1 MPALRPIAVRTPR
14 RLAGA
19 RGALAALLLFVSCRA
34 SLPPASSRS
43 ASDSAATAASP
54 AVAESAAGSTSPA
67 APSAAP
73 ASPKPRRVLL
83 LSLDGAAVDTLM
95 ALDRDG
101 ALGAG
106 GFSRFLGAGEVA
118 RLVPVNPTL
127 TAPNHVSLATGRVAG
142 DTGIV
147 ANSFHPAG
155 APWPRA
161 VSGFDAPI
169 AAETLWEAAR
179 RQGRRVGI
187 VTWPGADGTEERRRG
202 DWGLVYVTRPSR
214 AAELVTLTR
223 VDFHPVAGGRERG
236 EEPSLVARAGGYE
249 LVVRA
254 ARGSNA
260 EEYGRL
266 SVRQSGGERAL
277 RPGEWTQLDENP
289 RRPPAAG
296 SPGRWAKLLEL
307 DPRLAAVRLYL
318 GGVYPLRAY
327 PRSYADALA
336 ARDLAW
342 PGPPDDRRLGD
353 RWRGRPGIDLDTWA
367 EQAGRF
373 AAFFGGALRVA
384 AARPDWDLLMGYLP
398 SIDEAGHQLLL
409 TDPRQPGYSAERVA
423 ACELG
428 RRRVWQAVDRELAQ
442 LLAAVDLS
450 STVVAVV
457 SDHGMAPIHA
467 GIDPNAL
474 LAERGLLVF
483 TAGGEPDPARSAAFA
498 VSDGGVSHVYLAPGG
513 SGSVERPREALTAEL
528 RDLFAG
534 WKVGAE
540 PAIERVVDRADAAE
554 VGLASADA
562 GDLILFAA
570 EGYCFRDLGTKR
582 SGGHPATSGMPPTY
596 GMHGY
601 LNSHPDMHGI
611 YLAVG
616 AGIEKRRLDPLSS
629 TDIAGRVAAWMGIE
643 KPLPAP
649 LPVPAQAP
657 AAAPAGR

>member
-14 RLAGA
+14 RLAAA
-19 RGALAALLLFVSCRA
+19 RGVLAALLLVSCRA
-34 SLPPASSRS
+34 GSPPAASTATSSLS
-43 ASDSAATAASP
+43 PSTSAAAAAS
-54 AVAESAAGSTSPA
+54 AGESAAPPA
-67 APSAAP
+67 APAATPAP
-73 ASPKPRRVLL
+73 ARRRVIL
-83 LSLDGAAVDTLM
+83 LSLDGAAVDTLS
-95 ALDRDG
+95 ALDREG

-106 GFSRFLGAGEVA
+106 GFSRFLGDGEAA

-127 TAPNHVSLATGRVAG
+127 TAPNHISLATGRVAG

-147 ANSFHPAG
+147 ANSFHPAA

-187 VTWPGADGTEERRRG
+187 VTWPGADGSEERRRG
-202 DWGLVYVTRPSR
+202 DWGLVYVTRASR
-214 AAELVTLTR
+214 AAELLSLTR
-223 VDFHPVAGGRERG
+223 ADFHPVAGGRERG

-254 ARGSNA
+254 ARGSTA
-260 EEYGRL
+260 TDDYRRL
-266 SVRQSGGERAL
+266 AVRQNGGERAL
-277 RPGEWTQLDENP
+277 RPGEWVEIDADP
-289 RRPPAAG
+289 RRPSSAG
-296 SPGRWAKLLEL
+296 SAVRWAKLLEL

-327 PRSYADALA
+327 PGSFADALA

-342 PGPPDDRRLGD
+342 SGPPDDRRLGD
-353 RWRGRPGIDLDTWA
+353 RWHGRPGIDTDTWA
-367 EQAGRF
+367 EQAERF

-409 TDPRQPGYSAERVA
+409 VDPRQPGYSAERVA

-442 LLAAVDLS
+442 LLAGIDLS
-450 STVVAVV
+450 STVVALV

-483 TAGGEPDPARSAAFA
+483 TAAGEPDPAQSAAFA
-498 VSDGGVSHVYLAPGG
+498 VSDGGVSHVYLAPGPPAG
-513 SGSVERPREALTAEL
+513 SGAGERSHDVLIGEL

-540 PAIERVVDRADAAE
+540 PAIERVVARGDAAE
-554 VGLASADA
+554 VGLESANS

-570 EGYCFRDLGTKR
+570 EGYCFRDLGGR
-582 SGGHPATSGMPPTY
+582 RAGGHAPTSGMPPTY

-616 AGIEKRRLDPLSS
+616 AGIEKRRLDPLSA
-629 TDIAGRVAAWMGIE
+629 TDIAGRVAAWLGIDA
-643 KPLPAP
+643 PLPAP
-649 LPVPAQAP
+649 PSPRAQAP
-657 AAAPAGR
+657 APAGR